1 MANLPVTALS
11 WIAAAA
17 EICSAEVEAAEI
29 ELPVDRRPPNDVDC
43 GPGPAMFVRLS
54 RQTAPSKNRSSF
66 GAT

>member
-17 EICSAEVEAAEI
+17 EIAAQTLEAAEI
-29 ELPVDRRPPNDVDC
+29 KLPVDRRPPNADR
-43 GPGPAMFVRLS
+43 GPEPAIFVRLS